1 MQGFGSMLKD
11 YLEYYKISQTDFAER
26 LGISTKHMNEI
37 LNGKTNISEEL
48 MLGISLI
55 TDIDVNLI
63 FYVET
68 KKRIYEYLNE
78 RFNSEKEIN
87 KYLNTFC
94 INEMAKKKW
103 ITLKDSSS
111 YTQNAMDLLD
121 YLGIASFDNV
131 SNYLNHKILYKK
143 KEDADINKIYLWIK
157 RCDKKIEKINIPEYL
172 SSNLTLLLKEL
183 EIIRNKKFNEEE
195 LIRLFN
201 KYGIYLVIEDALNGT
216 KIRGCTMVK
225 NNNPCIYITRYF
237 KEKASFYFTLYHE
250 IGHIK
255 SDYNKLKNKI
265 MLNNEETSEKEMDNF
280 ALNQMIPDNIWNNVK
295 IDPLEREKICKDTNI
310 PLCFLYSRL
319 AYEGIISYKS
329 KEYNNHKEII

>member
-78 RFNSEKEIN
+78 RFNSK
-87 KYLNTFC
+87 
-94 INEMAKKKW
+94 
-103 ITLKDSSS
+103 
-111 YTQNAMDLLD
+111 
-121 YLGIASFDNV
+121 
-131 SNYLNHKILYKK
+131 
-143 KEDADINKIYLWIK
+143 
-157 RCDKKIEKINIPEYL
+157 
-172 SSNLTLLLKEL
+172 
-183 EIIRNKKFNEEE
+183 
-195 LIRLFN
+195 
-201 KYGIYLVIEDALNGT
+201 
-216 KIRGCTMVK
+216 
-225 NNNPCIYITRYF
+225 
-237 KEKASFYFTLYHE
+237 
-250 IGHIK
+250 
-255 SDYNKLKNKI
+255 
-265 MLNNEETSEKEMDNF
+265 KEMDNF

-295 IDPLEREKICKDTNI
+295 IDPLEREKICKDNNI

-329 KEYNNHKEII
+329 KEYNNHKEVI

>member
-37 LNGKTNISEEL
+37 PNGKTIISEEL

-78 RFNSEKEIN
+78 RFNSEKE
-87 KYLNTFC
+87 
-94 INEMAKKKW
+94 
-103 ITLKDSSS
+103 
-111 YTQNAMDLLD
+111 
-121 YLGIASFDNV
+121 
-131 SNYLNHKILYKK
+131 
-143 KEDADINKIYLWIK
+143 
-157 RCDKKIEKINIPEYL
+157 
-172 SSNLTLLLKEL
+172 
-183 EIIRNKKFNEEE
+183 
-195 LIRLFN
+195 
-201 KYGIYLVIEDALNGT
+201 
-216 KIRGCTMVK
+216 
-225 NNNPCIYITRYF
+225 
-237 KEKASFYFTLYHE
+237 
-250 IGHIK
+250 
-255 SDYNKLKNKI
+255 
-265 MLNNEETSEKEMDNF
+265 MDNF

-295 IDPLEREKICKDTNI
+295 IDPLEREKICKDNNI

-329 KEYNNHKEII
+329 KEYNSHKEVI